1 MIKTQTD
8 FKKTKKVIF
17 IKINEKTT
25 VKLINKIY
33 TLFERKIISALSSLT
48 FCVLK
53 IYLPHVKQ
61 ILIQPNYIKE
71 NIQFQVNHKPKI
83 EPVHTSHSNF
93 FFNNTAIQ
101 YKTSWKNRTILDK
114 NLQNTV
120 KS

>member
-71 NIQFQVNHKPKI
+71 NIQFQVNHKPTI

-93 FFNNTAIQ
+93 F
-101 YKTSWKNRTILDK
+101 
-114 NLQNTV
+114 
-120 KS
+120 